1 MSTEL
6 LALLCGASYLT
17 AILSA
22 VVGLAGG
29 MTLLVVM
36 LMFFDPLV
44 VLPLHGVI
52 QLTSNGSRCWF
63 QRQHIETWVLKEYV
77 KLIVPM
83 AIIGLFV
90 GREVPTEAIKVAIGI
105 FVLVATW
112 RPTWLLLGL
121 DPGSINPKR
130 RFLALGGIIGFLN
143 MTVGATGPFAAPFFL
158 RLGLSRY
165 QLVGTKAATQMM
177 GHLVKVIMF
186 WIAGFAFMDY
196 AYELLLLSIC
206 VVAGSYTGSQILSR
220 VSEKTFEHLYQFV
233 LTCLGVRLVIE
244 SMQNIFDE

>member
-63 QRQHIETWVLKEYV
+63 QRQHIETWVLKEYI
-77 KLIVPM
+77 KLIVPL
-83 AIIGLFV
+83 AIVGLIV
-90 GREVPTEAIKVAIGI
+90 GREVPTEAIKVAI
-105 FVLVATW
+105 
-112 RPTWLLLGL
+112 
-121 DPGSINPKR
+121 
-130 RFLALGGIIGFLN
+130 
-143 MTVGATGPFAAPFFL
+143 
-158 RLGLSRY
+158 
-165 QLVGTKAATQMM
+165 
-177 GHLVKVIMF
+177 
-186 WIAGFAFMDY
+186 
-196 AYELLLLSIC
+196 
-206 VVAGSYTGSQILSR
+206 
-220 VSEKTFEHLYQFV
+220 
-233 LTCLGVRLVIE
+233 
-244 SMQNIFDE
+244 

>member
-6 LALLCGASYLT
+6 LALLGIAAYLT

-36 LMFFDPLV
+36 LVFFDPLI
-44 VLPLHGVI
+44 VLPLHGII

-63 QRQHIETWVLKEYV
+63 QRQHIEPWVLKEYI

-83 AIIGLFV
+83 AVVGLFL
-90 GREVPTEAIKVAIGI
+90 GRELPTETIKVAIGI
-105 FVLVATW
+105 FVLIATW
-112 RPTWLLLGL
+112 RPAWLLLGI
-121 DPGSINPKR
+121 DPEFIDPKK
-130 RFLALGGIIGFLN
+130 RFFALGGIIGFLN

-165 QLVGTKAATQMM
+165 QLVGTKAATQMI
-177 GHLVKVIMF
+177 GHLVKTIMF
-186 WIAGFAFMDY
+186 WLTGFVFLDY
-196 AYELLLLSIC
+196 VYELGFLSVC
-206 VVAGSYTGSQILSR
+206 VIAGSYTGSRILSR
-220 VSEKTFEHLYQFV
+220 VSEDTFEKLYKGV
-233 LTCLGVRLVIE
+233 LTILGIRLVFE
-244 SMQNIFDE
+244 SIRNTFDS